1 MEYMLSFGKAIMMF
15 AVGLVAFR
23 IMGSQTVGRLTDF
36 DLVVVIAIGALIG
49 DALADPE
56 LNIYV
61 VIAAIAGLVSI
72 QIVTSLLAMKSPL
85 IEKIV
90 MGSPI
95 KLVDNGKILI
105 HGLRRARLTKNN
117 LEQELRVKGLETV
130 HDIKQAFIE
139 PNGKLSVIET
149 SKKRT

>member
-1 MEYMLSFGKAIMMF
+1 MLSFGKAIMMF